1 MNARRKRPFE
11 SLRRL
16 MAQMGVTQR
25 ELVDAWNEQTLSSMG
40 YSYFSEI
47 MSGKRQFKMDFAYF
61 ILDYLEV
68 PHQQLHEYFPKGGYA
83 A

>member
-1 MNARRKRPFE
+1 MIARRKRPFE

-25 ELVDAWNEQTLSSMG
+25 ELVDAWNESTCSSMG
-40 YSYFSEI
+40 YSYFSEL
-47 MSGKRQFKMDFAYF
+47 MTGRRQFRLDLAYF
-61 ILDYLEV
+61 ILGYLEI
-68 PHQQLHEYFPKGGYA
+68 PDQQLNEYFPKGGYA